1 MKDLKKHDVDVIDL
15 ITAMLHKE
23 LCFEFLVY
31 NTSVT
36 LEPSTW
42 LFWILSSNV
51 NRVVYKFPQRGLKY
65 GSNLVLKYFSISNMH
80 LTSWNGYYLR
90 FTDENL

>member
-1 MKDLKKHDVDVIDL
+1 MEHGVDVTHPIV
-15 ITAMLHKE
+15 AMLHKE

-42 LFWILSSNV
+42 LFWILSSYV
-51 NRVVYKFPQRGLKY
+51 NRVIHKFSQRGTKLW
-65 GSNLVLKYFSISNMH
+65 V
-80 LTSWNGYYLR
+80 
-90 FTDENL
+90 